1 MTKTTKILLI
11 VFVVLSSLTA
21 GLYGFAYFQSANQK
35 KTQKSVA
42 TQPVTKDAN
51 EKELDSVQTDLN
63 SAGTLDLTD
72 LNNISSELDQIN
84 LNEIQ

>member
-21 GLYGFAYFQSANQK
+21 GLFGFTYLQSASQK
-35 KTQKSVA
+35 KAQKSVA

-51 EKELDSVQTDLN
+51 EKELDGVQTDLN
-63 SAGTLDLTD
+63 SADTLDLTE
-72 LNNISSELDQIN
+72 LGNISGELDQID
-84 LNEIQ
+84 ISGI